1 MAVRGLWSVVAAIVV
16 LVVTVHPRRAAS
28 ASGRGRFGLKS
39 VDQGDFAVAGLCSS
53 ATIMH
58 PAYKCQEYHVV
69 TDDGYIISMSR
80 FPQGRNGEGVGS
92 NKQPVLLQHGLL
104 VDGMTWML
112 NSANESL
119 AFILAD
125 NGYDV
130 WIANTR
136 GTRFSRRH
144 LSLDPADKEF
154 WDWTWDD
161 LVTDELSATIDFVFK
176 QTGQKVHYVGHSLG
190 TLTALAAFS
199 EGNQVDKVKSAA
211 LLSPIAYVSHITTA
225 LGNLAAKAFVGEITD
240 LLGIAEFNPVGEPVA
255 IFLKVLCANP
265 GVDCYDL
272 ITEMT
277 GQNCCLNTSTVDLFL
292 KNEPQSTA
300 TKNLVHIAQ
309 TIRYRKLAKFDYG
322 NARANMEHY
331 GQPTPPIY
339 NMSNIPKNLPL
350 FLSYGGKDKLS
361 DVKDVQILLDSLRF
375 HDVDK
380 LDIQFVKEFAHADFI
395 MGVTANNIVYNQ
407 MMAFFRNHQ

>member
-1 MAVRGLWSVVAAIVV
+1 MAVHSLLSVVAAIVV
-16 LVVTVHPRRAAS
+16 LVVMVHPHRAAS
-28 ASGRGRFGLKS
+28 ASSRGRFGVKS
-39 VDQGDFAVAGLCSS
+39 VDQGDIAVTGLCTS

-58 PAYKCQEYHVV
+58 AGYKCQEYHVV

-130 WIANTR
+130 WISNTR

-144 LSLDPADKEF
+144 LSLDPAYKEF

-176 QTGQKVHYVGHSLG
+176 QTGQKLHYVGHSLG
-190 TLTALAAFS
+190 TLTALAGFS

-211 LLSPIAYVSHITTA
+211 MLSPIAYVSHITTA

-240 LLGIAEFNPVGEPVA
+240 LLGIAEFNPFGAPVS
-255 IFLKVLCANP
+255 IFLKALCANP

-277 GQNCCLNTSTVDLFL
+277 
-292 KNEPQSTA
+292 A
-300 TKNLVHIAQ
+300 
-309 TIRYRKLAKFDYG
+309 IRYGKLAKFDYG
-322 NARANMEHY
+322 SARSNMEHY

-339 NMSNIPKNLPL
+339 NMSNIPKDLPL